1 MLETCEQSSTSPQPE
16 PAGGTDKEKR
26 PMSALE
32 DGTYSVESQN
42 KRAAFTPF
50 SAAHRLHFLQ
60 FHDLVIAEIIDSLV
74 SLRPEVA
81 APQNS
86 LMFFIALLPTAK
98 AF

>member
-1 MLETCEQSSTSPQPE
+1 MLKTCEQSSSSTQPE

-42 KRAAFTPF
+42 KRAALAAF
-50 SAAHRLHFLQ
+50 SADHRLRFLQ
-60 FHDLVIAEIIDSLV
+60 LHDLVIAEIIDGLV
-74 SLRPEVA
+74 SLRPEAA

-86 LMFFIALLPTAK
+86 LVFFIALLPTAK

>member
-1 MLETCEQSSTSPQPE
+1 MLETCEQSSLSPQPE

-26 PMSALE
+26 QMSALE

-42 KRAAFTPF
+42 KRAAFAPF
-50 SAAHRLHFLQ
+50 SADHRLHFLQ
-60 FHDLVIAEIIDSLV
+60 LRELVVAEIIDGLV
-74 SLRPEVA
+74 SLRPQVA

-86 LMFFIALLPTAK
+86 LVFFIALLSTAK